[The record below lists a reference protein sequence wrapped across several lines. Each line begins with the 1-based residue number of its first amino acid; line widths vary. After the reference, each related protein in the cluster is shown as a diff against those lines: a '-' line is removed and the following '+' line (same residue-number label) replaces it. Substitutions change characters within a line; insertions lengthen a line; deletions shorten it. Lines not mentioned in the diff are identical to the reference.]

1 MIMKKGD
8 TKTDRLER
16 PVMTRINQVKY
27 EELKRLADST
37 KDETISGL
45 VRDII
50 HNRPIQ
56 VYSHDET
63 MDLLMEEL
71 ANLRGQIKAI
81 GVNINQITRFFN
93 TYPEPR
99 RKEFYART
107 AFSEYLEI
115 EVKIDR
121 LLEIISKLAKQW
133 LSE

>member
-1 MIMKKGD
+1 MRKGE
-8 TKTDRLER
+8 TKGENKLEC
-16 PVMTRINQVKY
+16 PVMTRINQAKF
-27 EELKRLADST
+27 EELKRLADMT

-56 VYSHDET
+56 VYTHDET
-63 MDLLMEEL
+63 MDRLMEEL
-71 ANLRGQIKAI
+71 TNLRGQIKAI
-81 GVNINQITRFFN
+81 GVNINQITRLFN
-93 TYPEPR
+93 TYPEPK

-107 AFSEYLEI
+107 AFKEYLEI
-115 EVKIDR
+115 HTKIDR

>member
-1 MIMKKGD
+1 MRKGE

-16 PVMTRINQVKY
+16 PVMTRISQAKY

-50 HNRPIQ
+50 HSRPIQ
-56 VYSHDET
+56 VYTHDET

-71 ANLRGQIKAI
+71 ASLRGQIKAI

-107 AFSEYLEI
+107 AFKEYLEI

-121 LLEIISKLAKQW
+121 LLDIISKMTKQW

>member
-1 MIMKKGD
+1 
-8 TKTDRLER
+8 
-16 PVMTRINQVKY
+16 MTRINQAKY
-27 EELKRLADST
+27 AELKRLADST

-45 VRDII
+45 IRDII

-71 ANLRGQIKAI
+71 SHLRGEIKAI

-99 RKEFYART
+99 RKEFYAKI
-107 AFSEYLEI
+107 AFGEYLAI
-115 EVKIDR
+115 EPRIAR

>member
-1 MIMKKGD
+1 MRKGEKKGE
-8 TKTDRLER
+8 DRLER
-16 PVMTRINQVKY
+16 PVMTRINQAKY
-27 EELKRLADST
+27 QELKRLADMT

-56 VYSHDET
+56 VYTHDET

-71 ANLRGQIKAI
+71 ANLRGQIRAI
-81 GVNINQITRFFN
+81 GVNINQITRLFN

-99 RKEFYART
+99 RKEFYAKT
-107 AFSEYLEI
+107 AFNEYLQI
-115 EVKIDR
+115 EAKIDR
-121 LLEIISKLAKQW
+121 LLEIISKLSKQW

>member
-1 MIMKKGD
+1 MRKGDKKGE
-8 TKTDRLER
+8 DRLER
-16 PVMTRINQVKY
+16 PVMTRINQAKY
-27 EELKRLADST
+27 RELKRLADMT

-56 VYSHDET
+56 VYTHDET

-71 ANLRGQIKAI
+71 ANLRGQIRAI
-81 GVNINQITRFFN
+81 GVNINQITRLFN

-99 RKEFYART
+99 RKEFYAKT
-107 AFSEYLEI
+107 AFNEYLQI
-115 EVKIDR
+115 EAKIDR
-121 LLEIISKLAKQW
+121 LLEIISKLSKQW

>member
-1 MIMKKGD
+1 MRKGETKGD
-8 TKTDRLER
+8 DRLER
-16 PVMTRINQVKY
+16 PVMTRINQAKY
-27 EELKRLADST
+27 QELKRLAEMT

-56 VYSHDET
+56 VYTHDET

-71 ANLRGQIKAI
+71 ANLRGQIRSI
-81 GVNINQITRFFN
+81 GVNINQITRLFN

-99 RKEFYART
+99 RKEFYAKT
-107 AFSEYLEI
+107 AFNEYLQI
-115 EVKIDR
+115 EPKIDR
-121 LLEIISKLAKQW
+121 LLEIISKLSKQW

>member
-1 MIMKKGD
+1 MRKGETKGD
-8 TKTDRLER
+8 DRLER
-16 PVMTRINQVKY
+16 PVMTRINQTKY
-27 EELKRLADST
+27 QELKRLADMT

-56 VYSHDET
+56 VYTHDET

-71 ANLRGQIKAI
+71 ANLRGQIRAI
-81 GVNINQITRFFN
+81 GVNINQITRLFN

-99 RKEFYART
+99 RKEFYAKT
-107 AFSEYLEI
+107 AFNEYLQI
-115 EVKIDR
+115 EPKIDR
-121 LLEIISKLAKQW
+121 LLEIISKLSKQW

>member
-1 MIMKKGD
+1 MRKGE
-8 TKTDRLER
+8 TKGEDRLER
-16 PVMTRINQVKY
+16 PVMTRINQAKY
-27 EELKRLADST
+27 QELKRLADMT

-50 HNRPIQ
+50 NNRPIQ
-56 VYSHDET
+56 VYTHDET

-71 ANLRGQIKAI
+71 ASLRGQIRAI
-81 GVNINQITRFFN
+81 GVNINQITRLFN

-99 RKEFYART
+99 RKEFYAKT
-107 AFSEYLEI
+107 AFNEYLLI

-121 LLEIISKLAKQW
+121 LLEIISKLSRQW